1 MSTKNNPFSPKD
13 AWTLITKYEQ
23 ELVATRF
30 LATMY
35 NLGLGFQDLDDV
47 TAVHI
52 VMELED
58 LLDGIKTGSRCL
70 E

>member
-1 MSTKNNPFSPKD
+1 MSKNNPFCPKD
-13 AWTLITKYEQ
+13 AWTLITTHEQ
-23 ELVATRF
+23 ELVTTRF
-30 LATMY
+30 LATIY

-47 TAVHI
+47 TAVEI

-58 LLDGIKTGSRCL
+58 ILYGIETGTRCL